1 MFIFPKFDHT
11 MKKIATVLLIY
22 LTVYSSVHS
31 QEIQDAVRYSQD
43 NISGTARFRAMGGA
57 FGALGG
63 DLSAIS
69 INPASS
75 AVFTYNQIGL
85 SFGNYSSNNKS
96 NYFGTTSSA
105 CEGSFEMNQFGT
117 VFVFKSNNSNSKV
130 NKFSLGFTYENIN
143 NFDNYV
149 YSVGVNPTTSVA
161 DYFLSYANGIP
172 LNRITDIAYY
182 GMNYAEQQAYMGYN
196 GYVINPAPNNA
207 NNNLYTSNVPQGDY
221 FQQNYTYSNGYNGKF
236 VFNAAAQVND
246 RFHFGLNLNSHFI
259 DYYQTTS
266 YYESN
271 NNDPQNGLQHMWF
284 DNSLFTYGYGFSFQ
298 LGTIIKVTDELRFG
312 FTFDSPIWYNL
323 NDETT
328 QYLASSDVQDG
339 NTHSNVVNP
348 GIVNIFPSYS
358 INTPWELSSGLAYV
372 FAKTGLISVDYTF
385 KDYNSLRFSPSGD
398 PYFNTLNSEMSSVL
412 KSTSEVRVGAE
423 YRISNFSLRGGYRYE
438 QSPYKN
444 GTTLGDLNSF
454 STGIGYDFGPMKV
467 DFAYSN
473 TQRTSNQGFFN
484 QGLTSPASVKNKVD
498 SFFITFLFGL

>member
-271 NNDPQNGLQHMWF
+271 NNDRSQ
-284 DNSLFTYGYGFSFQ
+284 
-298 LGTIIKVTDELRFG
+298 
-312 FTFDSPIWYNL
+312 
-323 NDETT
+323 
-328 QYLASSDVQDG
+328 
-339 NTHSNVVNP
+339 
-348 GIVNIFPSYS
+348 
-358 INTPWELSSGLAYV
+358 
-372 FAKTGLISVDYTF
+372 
-385 KDYNSLRFSPSGD
+385 
-398 PYFNTLNSEMSSVL
+398 
-412 KSTSEVRVGAE
+412 
-423 YRISNFSLRGGYRYE
+423 
-438 QSPYKN
+438 
-444 GTTLGDLNSF
+444 
-454 STGIGYDFGPMKV
+454 
-467 DFAYSN
+467 
-473 TQRTSNQGFFN
+473 
-484 QGLTSPASVKNKVD
+484 
-498 SFFITFLFGL
+498 